1 MGEAEGRLL
10 SLVGEAESRQ
20 SSQMGETEGRL
31 LSPVGEAEIL
41 YKVPKWVR
49 QTVDCYH

>member
-31 LSPVGEAEIL
+31 LSPVVKQNNTKSPNG
-41 YKVPKWVR
+41 
-49 QTVDCYH
+49 